1 MTVLIPVR
9 KTLGYAAVVLSLFFF
24 FVGIGNSAART
35 DMATVESV
43 TVSDTS
49 AVLKIDSPDVSY
61 DFYTLGAP
69 PRLVLDVAGVLPL
82 FEERTFDVGSGF
94 SAIRV
99 GIYAEKTRFVFDSAS
114 DQMPEAKVER
124 SGNDLVVDW
133 SGTAVVATK
142 PRAEKP
148 VSVTAINFDA
158 ENGAST
164 FTVNFDGNFDLIGA
178 EVTDDTIRFGAK
190 DSVIPRS
197 LRRVV
202 DASVF
207 PSSVLQITPYSTII
221 DGVRNVM
228 FSAKMKGTV
237 QYDVLK
243 NGDALEFHTI
253 DGTFA
258 EAPAANLDTV
268 YVPVDGS
275 HVSPADSEKVM
286 PSGVVEDGAGS
297 DDVRLVINRLE
308 GESSQGLLAAKAG
321 SDTPQIYTGEPVTL
335 VLEDADVRKVMQ
347 LIAEVSNLNL
357 ILSDDVEGTVSLRL
371 RDVPWDQ
378 ALDLILDIKQLGT
391 ISHGNVVRVLPLQ
404 TIKNMEAERLKAVKD
419 IKKLEETRTEIF
431 VVSYKDTDAIEDV
444 IDDVLSN
451 QGEVRVIEGSKKIM
465 VNDIPS
471 KLEEIRALI
480 VELDEPVKQVMI
492 EARIVEMR
500 NTEGLD
506 LGVNW
511 GVSYTNDAGLKEV
524 NKSLTRTLPST
535 SLDIPDFYPAGY
547 YETTE
552 TVTREDGIQTVKTT
566 YEGVEGTPTED
577 ASYSTSD
584 SSLIG
589 IGTSTLNDMA
599 VGLGGA
605 FLLPSTLG
613 TSGLGSVLTFG
624 RTGVDSTIIDLRIS
638 ALEASGDAKVV
649 SSPKVLTLD
658 GESARIEQGTS
669 IPYQSVSDKGT
680 TTEFEDATL
689 SLEVTPEVNP
699 DGSVILEIL
708 ASNSSIGSIVA
719 TGAGSA
725 PAIDTKE
732 AETKLLL
739 RNGETTVIGG
749 IYVESEYSSNTG
761 TPFLKDIP
769 YLGKLFES
777 NSNSRERSE
786 LLIFITPHVVD

>member
-1 MTVLIPVR
+1 MTVLKPVR
-9 KTLGYAAVVLSLFFF
+9 NTLGYAAVVLSLFFSL
-24 FVGIGNSAART
+24 VGIDNSAAHAA
-35 DMATVESV
+35 MATVESV
-43 TVSDTS
+43 TVSETS
-49 AVLKIDSPDVSY
+49 AVLAIDSPDVAF

-69 PRLVLDVAGVLPL
+69 PRLVVDVSGVLPL
-82 FEERTFDVGSGF
+82 FEERAFDVASGF

-99 GIYAEKTRFVFDSAS
+99 GIYADKTRFVFDSAS
-114 DQMPEAKVER
+114 GQLPEATVER
-124 SGNDLVVDW
+124 SGNDIVIDW
-133 SGTAVVATK
+133 SGKTVAVEK
-142 PRAEKP
+142 PRVEKP

-158 ENGAST
+158 EDGTST
-164 FTVNFDGNFDLIGA
+164 FTVDFDGSFALVEA
-178 EVTDDTIRFGAK
+178 ESIDGTIRFGANNA
-190 DSVIPRS
+190 VIPRS

-221 DGVRNVM
+221 DGTRNVM
-228 FSAKMKGTV
+228 FSATMKGPV
-237 QYDVLK
+237 QYSVIRD
-243 NGDALEFHTI
+243 GDQLVFNTV
-253 DGTFA
+253 DGVFA
-258 EAPAANLDTV
+258 ETAPKSSDTI
-268 YVPVDGS
+268 YVPVQTPS
-275 HVSPADSEKVM
+275 AAVTEPDSAQTYVYDD
-286 PSGVVEDGAGS
+286 ST
-297 DDVRLVINRLE
+297 DDVSQVLSRIE
-308 GESSQGLLAAKAG
+308 GESASGLLSATADKDA
-321 SDTPQIYTGEPVTL
+321 PKIYTGEPVTL
-335 VLEDADVRKVMQ
+335 VLDDADIRKVMQ
-347 LIAEVSNLNL
+347 LIAEISNLNI
-357 ILSDDVEGTVSLRL
+357 ILSDDVRGKVSLRL
-371 RDVPWDQ
+371 HDVPWDQ
-378 ALDLILDIKQLGT
+378 ALDLILNIKQLGT
-391 ISHGNVVRVLPLQ
+391 ITEGNVVRIMPLD
-404 TIKNMEAERLKAVKD
+404 TIKKMEAERLKAVKD
-419 IKKLEETRTEIF
+419 IKRLEETRTEIL
-431 VVSYKDTDAIEDV
+431 VINYKDTEAIEDV
-444 IDDVLSN
+444 IDDILSS
-451 QGEVRVIEGSKKIM
+451 QGEVRLIEGSKKIM

-480 VELDEPVKQVMI
+480 AELDEPVKQVMI

-511 GVSYTNDAGLKEV
+511 GVSYTNDAGLKDINNSYNYEYPDGSKE
-524 NKSLTRTLPST
+524 NYTL
-535 SLDIPDFYPAGY
+535 
-547 YETTE
+547 
-552 TVTREDGIQTVKTT
+552 TREDGVQTETT
-566 YEGVEGTPTED
+566 TITD
-577 ASYSTSD
+577 ADGNTYTDKDSD
-584 SSLIG
+584 LIG

-605 FLLPSTLG
+605 FLLPSALG

-624 RTGVDSTIIDLRIS
+624 RTGLDSTIIDLRIS

-669 IPYQSVSDKGT
+669 IPYQSVSDQGT

-699 DGSVILEIL
+699 DGSVILDIL
-708 ASNSSIGSIVA
+708 ASNSSIGSIVS

-749 IYVESEYSSNTG
+749 IYIESEYSSNTG

-786 LLIFITPHVVD
+786 LLIFITPHIVD